1 MMTIKNNKY
10 FKLFFYSSSFFLL
23 VFIILLLK
31 FYQISHSIDNDT
43 INPNS
48 MFYGLPSVDLLKDIN
63 LNNYQKLFHQITKLF
78 TNSMILIQIER
89 LLI

>member
-48 MFYGLPSVDLLKDIN
+48 MFYGLPSVDLLKDYKPKQLSKI
-63 LNNYQKLFHQITKLF
+63 I
-78 TNSMILIQIER
+78 
-89 LLI
+89 